1 MPKKFER
8 FTERARRVM
17 VLAREE
23 AQRLNHDHI
32 GTEHLLLGVIGEGE
46 GVAAKVLTNLGLPL
60 AKVRIQVES
69 ALTKGEHPVEGDI
82 DLAPAAKKAIELAAD
97 EARQFGHHYVGT
109 EHLLLG
115 LLREGEGIAA
125 TALQGLG
132 LTLEAADAEVERV
145 LATPAPAEESP
156 EPIRVPGGQ
165 IWRQQPVT
173 VVTRRPPQE
182 QALRP
187 PSEPSRSQPAAR
199 PLTALIEDVRAHLD
213 AKHAAREQ
221 ALTLCRDAL
230 RHSANAIRAVH
241 RGEFP
246 TAEALLA
253 QARGLLEQASQALAD
268 HPDIFYAGF
277 VHSAAKEF
285 AEASLTL
292 ALVSQRPLP
301 SPQEL
306 GVDHAPYLNGL
317 GEAVGELRRYLLDSL
332 RRGDI
337 DRCEGV
343 LAAMDDIY
351 TLLVTIDYPEAIT
364 GGLRRTTDA
373 MRSILER
380 TRGDLTMALVQ
391 RDLQRRL
398 EEFQGRLPP
407 PKS

>member
-17 VLAREE
+17 ILAREE

-32 GTEHLLLGVIGEGE
+32 GPEHLLLGVIGEGE
-46 GVAAKVLTNLGLPL
+46 GVASKVLTNLGLPL
-60 AKVRIQVES
+60 AKVRTQVES
-69 ALTKGEHPVEGDI
+69 ALTKGEHPVEGDF
-82 DLAPAAKKAIELAAD
+82 DLTTAAKKAIELAAD

-132 LTLEAADAEVERV
+132 ITLEAADAEVERV

-165 IWRQQPVT
+165 IWRQQPAT
-173 VVTRRPPQE
+173 VITRRPHHEHPP
-182 QALRP
+182 RP
-187 PSEPSRSQPAAR
+187 PSEPSRPEPAA
-199 PLTALIEDVRAHLD
+199 PPTTVGALIEDVRAHLN

-221 ALTLCRDAL
+221 ALALCRDAL

-246 TAEALLA
+246 AAEALLA

-277 VHSAAKEF
+277 VHNAAKEF
-285 AEASLTL
+285 AEGSLTL

-306 GVDHAPYLNGL
+306 GVDHAAYLNGL

-332 RRGDI
+332 RSGDI

-351 TLLVTIDYPEAIT
+351 TLLVTMDYPEAIT

-373 MRSILER
+373 MRGILER

-398 EEFQGRLPP
+398 EEFQGRL
-407 PKS
+407 